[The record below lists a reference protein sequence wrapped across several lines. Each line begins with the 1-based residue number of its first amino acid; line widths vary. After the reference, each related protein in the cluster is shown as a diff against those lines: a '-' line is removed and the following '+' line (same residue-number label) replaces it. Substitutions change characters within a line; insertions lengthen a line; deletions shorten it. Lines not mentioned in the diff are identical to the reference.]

1 MDWFVLSHSLKL
13 IALKCYHVAFHMSNI
28 LQTISIPKAAF
39 LGGRGVRYTWNFV
52 KVSSDITSRSQDIPW
67 SFFLFINFDL

>member
-13 IALKCYHVAFHMSNI
+13 IALKCYDVAFHMSNI

-39 LGGRGVRYTWNFV
+39 SGGWRSGRGGGGGVYTCNFV
-52 KVSSDITSRSQDIPW
+52 NVSSGYH
-67 SFFLFINFDL
+67 L

>member
-13 IALKCYHVAFHMSNI
+13 IALKCYDVAFHMSNI

-39 LGGRGVRYTWNFV
+39 SGGWRSGRGGGEGTHV
-52 KVSSDITSRSQDIPW
+52 I
-67 SFFLFINFDL
+67 L

>member
-39 LGGRGVRYTWNFV
+39 FFFGGGGGRGVRGEECTHV
-52 KVSSDITSRSQDIPW
+52 T
-67 SFFLFINFDL
+67 L

>member
-39 LGGRGVRYTWNFV
+39 SGGWRSGRGGGGGGGGGGVYTCNFV
-52 KVSSDITSRSQDIPW
+52 KVSSGYH
-67 SFFLFINFDL
+67 L

>member
-13 IALKCYHVAFHMSNI
+13 IALKCYDVAFHMSNI

-39 LGGRGVRYTWNFV
+39 SGGWRSGRGGGGVYTCNFV
-52 KVSSDITSRSQDIPW
+52 NVSSGYH
-67 SFFLFINFDL
+67 L

>member
-13 IALKCYHVAFHMSNI
+13 IALKCYDVAFHMSNI

-39 LGGRGVRYTWNFV
+39 SGGWRSGRGGGVYTCNFV
-52 KVSSDITSRSQDIPW
+52 NVSSGYH
-67 SFFLFINFDL
+67 L